1 MAKTPAQINQMI
13 RDAQRRQQRAI
24 DDYNRKVNQHN
35 KQVVDN
41 YNREVRRVNQHNKQV
56 VDNYNREVR
65 AHNSRVRANQQRLRS
80 ELAKL
85 SRQPATVRY
94 TVYQTSVQTLH
105 RSYERLDQHAE
116 TRVSNPAYDRL
127 VDFSEREVAN
137 SLSVTNALLGDE
149 GVEEALDTLE
159 DAALTDE
166 LRKISPELDNRW
178 RGAVYSLSPRNPD
191 AARHFCTSAREII
204 TEILEVKA
212 PNREVL
218 AVFPN
223 EIVSRERPIPTR
235 RAKIKFFFQR
245 KGLADDALEDFV
257 NEDVSNILEL
267 FDVFNKG
274 THGSAGRFDLPQLTK
289 IKKRVEDGI
298 MFLAQIVG

>member
-13 RDAQRRQQRAI
+13 RQAQQKQKRAI

-35 KQVVDN
+35 KKIVDD

-65 AHNSRVRANQQRLRS
+65 AHNSRARANQQRIKN
-80 ELAKL
+80 ELARL
-85 SRQPATVRY
+85 SRQPTTTRY
-94 TVYQTSVQTLH
+94 TVYRTSVQTLH
-105 RSYERLDQHAE
+105 RSYVQLDQHAE
-116 TRVSNPAYDRL
+116 TRVSSPVYNRL

-149 GVEEALDTLE
+149 SVEEAPDTLE

-166 LRKISPELDNRW
+166 LRKISPELDDRW

-212 PNREVL
+212 PNGEVL
-218 AVFPN
+218 AVFPG
-223 EIVSRERPIPTR
+223 EIVSKERPIPTR
-235 RAKIKFFFQR
+235 RAKIKFFLRR
-245 KGLADDALEDFV
+245 KGLADDALENFV
-257 NEDVSNILEL
+257 NEDVNNILEL

-274 THGSAGRFDLPQLTK
+274 THGSAGRFDLAQLTK
-289 IKKRVEDGI
+289 IKKRVEDGV
-298 MFLAQIVG
+298 MFLAQIVS

>member
-13 RDAQRRQQRAI
+13 RGVQRKQKQAI
-24 DDYNRKVNQHN
+24 DNHNRKVNRHNKQIVDNYNREVNRVNQHN
-35 KQVVDN
+35 KRVVDN
-41 YNREVRRVNQHNKQV
+41 YNREVN
-56 VDNYNREVR
+56 
-65 AHNSRVRANQQRLRS
+65 AHNSRVRANQQRLKN

-85 SRQPATVRY
+85 SRQSTVTRY

-105 RSYERLDQHAE
+105 RSYVRLDQDSE
-116 TRVSNPAYDRL
+116 TRISNPEYDRL
-127 VDFSEREVAN
+127 IDFSEREVAN
-137 SLSVTNALLGDE
+137 SLSVANALLGDE
-149 GVEEALDTLE
+149 GSEEADNLE

-218 AVFPN
+218 AVFPG
-223 EIVSRERPIPTR
+223 EIVSKDRPIPTR
-235 RAKIKFFFQR
+235 RAKIKFFLRR
-245 KGLADDALEDFV
+245 KGVTDDALEDFV
-257 NEDVSNILEL
+257 NEDVNNILEL

-289 IKKRVEDGI
+289 IRKRVEDGI
-298 MFLAQIVG
+298 MYLAQIVG